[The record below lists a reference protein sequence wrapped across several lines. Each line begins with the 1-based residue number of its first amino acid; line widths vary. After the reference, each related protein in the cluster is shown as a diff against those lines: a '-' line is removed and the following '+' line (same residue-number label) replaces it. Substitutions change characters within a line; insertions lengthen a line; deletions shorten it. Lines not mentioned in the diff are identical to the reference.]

1 MRKVA
6 TNSSTVNQYSLN
18 EITAVNDVTN
28 RTAGT
33 ADTIQKTFDSTN
45 NNSRNA
51 YEKIPHHNAGNPE
64 Q

>member
-1 MRKVA
+1 
-6 TNSSTVNQYSLN
+6 
-18 EITAVNDVTN
+18 VTN

-64 Q
+64 